1 MNDVAQTPWF
11 FTVDGERTGPVSFGD
26 LRVKAAN
33 GELNPRFDMVWTHGM
48 DDWKPSGEIDGLFE
62 KRIAAAAPEVSVP
75 AADPYKA
82 PTQNSVAEAMGSEG
96 EWPGVRR
103 RMFLIMTIIFPIL
116 WNLGFTLGA
125 GFLGQQLGP
134 EIMMVVTLAA
144 MIVPLIVGIYFGLQR
159 LANLGMSRW
168 WYLGHFVP
176 ILQLWVGYR
185 SIACPAGYAYHK
197 KLDGVGWV
205 LAILYWLGVLVL
217 ILSIAA
223 MVAILAGAVNQ
234 PELRQQIEELLRQA
248 AARNPK
254 P

>member
-11 FTVDGERTGPVSFGD
+11 FTVDGERTGPVSLAD

-33 GELNPRFDMVWTHGM
+33 GELNPRLDMVWTHGM

-62 KRIAAAAPEVSVP
+62 KRSTPAAAEPLAP
-75 AADPYKA
+75 AADPYKPPQQDTA
-82 PTQNSVAEAMGSEG
+82 AESLGREG
-96 EWPGVRR
+96 EWPGARR

-116 WNLGFTLGA
+116 WNFGFTRGA

-134 EIMMVVTLAA
+134 EIMTFVALAA
-144 MIVPLIVGIYFGLQR
+144 MIVPIIVGIYFGLQR

-176 ILQLWVGYR
+176 FLNLWVGYR
-185 SIACPAGYAYHK
+185 SLACPAGYAYHK
-197 KLDGVGWV
+197 KLDRIGWV
-205 LAILYWLGVLVL
+205 LAILYWLGVLVF

-223 MVAILAGAVNQ
+223 MAAILAGAVNQ